1 MNFNSIKNIGEP
13 GHISDAATKG
23 YVDNSINDVVDKA
36 IKQRTHLIT
45 AHASYHGDLIKG
57 GYQFTFGGSST
68 QSYKKHNVF
77 NGFLVPERGFISK
90 FVALDTGIK
99 INVSTNMDLLNYV
112 VVNTGLNVP
121 IPLFTLVLIRKNE
134 KPVDIGTLHFMF
146 TKYDEIGEEGEST
159 VRREYEFK
167 RSKLFDDDEK
177 KGIFVNEKDIL
188 NIRTEFN
195 SIPLSKYR
203 LKTYDLNYEL
213 DNFDTEFYMYHAT
226 ILIELDPL

>member
-1 MNFNSIKNIGEP
+1 M
-13 GHISDAATKG
+13 
-23 YVDNSINDVVDKA
+23 
-36 IKQRTHLIT
+36 
-45 AHASYHGDLIKG
+45 
-57 GYQFTFGGSST
+57 
-68 QSYKKHNVF
+68 F

-90 FVALDTGIK
+90 FVVLDTGIK

-112 VVNTGLNVP
+112 VVNTGLNIP

-146 TKYDEIGEEGEST
+146 TKYEEEGEST
-159 VRREYEFK
+159 VRREYVFK
-167 RSKLFDDDEK
+167 RSKLFDDEK

-213 DNFDTEFYMYHAT
+213 DDLNTEFFMYHAT